1 MRELSALFW
10 VFLRLGL
17 TSFGGPIAHLGYFR
31 QEFVERRAWLTDAQY
46 SELVALCQFMPGPAS
61 SQVGM
66 AIGYQRAG
74 YLGSVVAFLGFTVPS
89 VVVLIAVA
97 LGLASVQADWVT
109 GLIHGLKIVAVVVIA
124 QALLGMSK
132 TQLTDKSRIT
142 LMVLSACWVLWMPT
156 AWAQIMLISVAGLVG
171 WRLFSTTHQSIL
183 TEPAMAPVTATASRS
198 TLWLGLFFTL
208 LLALPILAWLTN
220 HPMLAF
226 VDVFYRA
233 GSLVFGGGHVVLP
246 LLQADLV
253 PTGMVTE
260 AEFLTGYGAAQAVPG
275 PLFTFAAFLGTAS
288 SSGFGGILGG
298 LLATF
303 FIFLPSF
310 LLVFALLPV
319 WHRLRAQEWAQ
330 GALQGI
336 NASVIGL
343 LLAAWLQP
351 VIISSITSI
360 YDVIFALLAG
370 LLLIGWRAPAWLV
383 VLLCAAI
390 GALWF

>member
-1 MRELSALFW
+1 MRELNALFW

-31 QEFVERRAWLTDAQY
+31 QEFVARRAWLTDAQY

-74 YLGSVVAFLGFTVPS
+74 YLGSVVAFLGFTMPS
-89 VVVLIAVA
+89 VLILIAVA
-97 LGLASVQADWVT
+97 LGLASVQADWVA

-142 LMVLSACWVLWMPT
+142 LMVLSTCWVLWMPT
-156 AWAQIMLISVAGLVG
+156 AWAQILLVGIAGVIG
-171 WRLFSTTHQSIL
+171 WRLFRAAGSEPQGESAATT
-183 TEPAMAPVTATASRS
+183 VASKTYS
-198 TLWLGLFFTL
+198 AYWWLGLFFTL
-208 LLALPILAWLTN
+208 LLGLPLVSWFSGSSMVGFI
-220 HPMLAF
+220 
-226 VDVFYRA
+226 DVFYRA

-253 PTGMVTE
+253 PTGLVSE

-275 PLFTFAAFLGTAS
+275 PLFTFAAFLGTVATHGF
-288 SSGFGGILGG
+288 SGIAGG
-298 LLATF
+298 LLATC

-310 LLVFALLPV
+310 LLVFGLLPL
-319 WHRLRAQEWAQ
+319 WHRLRTQNWAQ

-360 YDVIFALLAG
+360 HDAIFALLAG
-370 LLLIGWRAPAWLV
+370 LMLIGWKAPPWLV
-383 VLLCAAI
+383 VLLCAAF

>member
-1 MRELSALFW
+1 MRELNALFW

-74 YLGSVVAFLGFTVPS
+74 YLGSLVAFLGFTTPS
-89 VVVLIAVA
+89 VLILIAVA
-97 LGLASVQADWVT
+97 LGLASIQADWVA

-132 TQLTDKSRIT
+132 AQLTDRNRIT
-142 LMVLSACWVLWMPT
+142 LMVLSSCWVLWMPT
-156 AWAQIMLISVAGLVG
+156 AWAQVLLVCTAGVIG
-171 WRLFSTTHQSIL
+171 WRLFDTAGPATGGESAATTVASM
-183 TEPAMAPVTATASRS
+183 TSRS
-198 TLWLGLFFTL
+198 YGWLGLFFTL
-208 LLALPILAWLTN
+208 LLGLPLVSWLSGSS
-220 HPMLAF
+220 MVGF
-226 VDVFYRA
+226 IDVFYRA

-253 PTGMVTE
+253 PTGLVSE
-260 AEFLTGYGAAQAVPG
+260 ADFLTGYGAAQAVPG
-275 PLFTFAAFLGTAS
+275 PLFTFAAFLGTVATHGF
-288 SSGFGGILGG
+288 SGITGG
-298 LLATF
+298 LIATC

-310 LLVFALLPV
+310 LLVFALLPL
-319 WHRLRAQEWAQ
+319 WHRLRTQTWAQ

-360 YDVIFALLAG
+360 HDVIFALLAG
-370 LLLIGWRAPAWLV
+370 LMLIGWKAPPWLV
-383 VLLCAAI
+383 VLLCAAF